1 MAATNLNTVRSTIE
15 KRLADDFKNAP
26 FVKLIFNNVP
36 FDADSVDQ
44 YIQCIVSFG
53 SSSYLTQQAPNSSTT
68 ATNLVVGLTTFNIYT
83 EQGLG
88 AGANFDIAERLRNLF
103 NRITVSDVRFDPP
116 VGPEILQSTPEGKFQ
131 TQIRITFE
139 LYETLTP

>member
-1 MAATNLNTVRSTIE
+1 MAATNINSVRATIE
-15 KRLADDFKNAP
+15 KRLNDEFRIGQSIP
-26 FVKLIFNNVP
+26 LVFNNVP
-36 FDADSVDQ
+36 FDASSVDR
-44 YIQCIVSFG
+44 YIQCITSFG
-53 SSSYLTQQAPNSSTT
+53 ASEYLTQQAPNSSTT
-68 ATNLVVGLTTFNIYT
+68 ATNLVVGLTTLNIYT
-83 EQGLG
+83 QQGLG
-88 AGANFDIAERLRNLF
+88 AGANFDIAKRLRDLF

>member
-15 KRLADDFKNAP
+15 TRIRNEFRTGQP
-26 FVKLIFNNVP
+26 IPIVFSNVP
-36 FDADSVDQ
+36 FDASTVDQ
-44 YIQCIVSFG
+44 YIQCITSFG
-53 SSSYLTQQAPNSSTT
+53 SSEYLTQQAPNSATT
-68 ATNLVVGLTTFNIYT
+68 ATNLVVGLVTFNIYT

-88 AGANFDIAERLRNLF
+88 AGANFDICTRLRNLF

-116 VGPEILQSTPEGKFQ
+116 VGPEIFQSTPEGKFQ

-139 LYETLTP
+139 IYESLTA

>member
-26 FVKLIFNNVP
+26 FIKLIFNNVP

-44 YIQCIVSFG
+44 YIQCIISFG
-53 SSSYLTQQAPNSSTT
+53 SSEYLTQQAPNSSTT
-68 ATNLVVGLTTFNIYT
+68 ATNLVVGLITCNIYT
-83 EQGLG
+83 KQGLG
-88 AGANFDIAERLRNLF
+88 AGANFTIAKRVRDIF

-116 VGPEILQSTPEGKFQ
+116 IGPEIFQSSPEGKFQ

-139 LYETLTP
+139 LYEALIP

>member
-1 MAATNLNTVRSTIE
+1 MAATDLNTVRATIE
-15 KRLADDFKNAP
+15 KRLNDEFRIGP
-26 FVKLIFNNVP
+26 SIPLVFNNVP
-36 FDADSVDQ
+36 FDASSVDQ
-44 YIQCIVSFG
+44 YIQCITSFG
-53 SSSYLTQQAPNSSTT
+53 SSEYLTQQSPNSATT
-68 ATNLVVGLTTFNIYT
+68 ATNLVVGLTIFNIYT

>member
-1 MAATNLNTVRSTIE
+1 MVATNLNTVRSTIE

-44 YIQCIVSFG
+44 YIQCIISFG

-68 ATNLVVGLTTFNIYT
+68 ATNLVVGLITCNIYT
-83 EQGLG
+83 KQGLG
-88 AGANFDIAERLRNLF
+88 AGANFTIGKRVRDLF
-103 NRITVSDVRFDPP
+103 NRITVSNVRFDPP
-116 VGPEILQSTPEGKFQ
+116 VGPEILEASPEGKFQ
-131 TQIRITFE
+131 TQVRITFE
-139 LYETLTP
+139 LYEALTP